1 MQAVDAQVDIAPT
14 APIDVRGQ
22 PRLWSLIRVRGTF
35 WQSPDFAALTVL
47 VALIMFVGWVRLG
60 HQGVFADWDV
70 VTFYLP
76 WYTFLGQHVRHLDIP
91 GWNPHVFSG
100 MPFAAD
106 PQSGWGYLP
115 AIVLFALFPPLVA
128 YKFFVLFHLLLGAVA
143 TYTLARLLGFRSL
156 ASFAGATAFTFSGT
170 LGATGCCT
178 IQAQLV
184 IWIPVA
190 LIGIDLASRTK
201 MWRNRF
207 LVLSLSGVAVS
218 QMLAAWVGQGTFY
231 GLLLVGSYLAFRMI
245 AMPASEY
252 LGHWRRMLDFV
263 ANGAFLF
270 SIGFGLGAAALLP
283 RLEAVSRTFVGG
295 SAYQV
300 VNCGPYCGNDW
311 WSTLR
316 LTMSY
321 VSWWFPYYIGG
332 AALACA
338 SIGVL
343 AARRRR
349 ILIYF
354 IALTWVILVLPM
366 HPTAIT
372 RLLFLIPRFEGLHLH
387 DPSRALSLLPIGI
400 AILVAAAV
408 EEFPRITRHSW
419 ALAIPLGLRAVWW
432 FFVLSVPL
440 AILPVAT
447 FTGRAF
453 LGVSLVAGLG
463 AILGTHGLA
472 AQRWSIFL
480 GDRVLPVLLVVLV
493 LWDPAGHAMVDALR
507 HPRADPRAEL
517 AIAAS
522 ASSTDLSGAGEFLQQ
537 HRAAGELFRY
547 YGFVAPTDGAWQA
560 HEHYYDPSVLPML
573 LNNRSILL
581 GLQDVQGYD
590 PAHLVRYRNF
600 FQEING
606 LARDY
611 HEELVY
617 PAGLGSPLLDLLNV
631 RYIIVPNNA
640 LTDPARDNLH
650 LLTARYRSVFANG
663 KVQVLENPNALP
675 RVWVVHDVSQVSA
688 DDVLRQ
694 LASSDVDP
702 RAKALVE
709 GIPPTLQQPPTGND
723 DSVTI
728 TNYEDDQITFTVN
741 AASDGM
747 VMLSEVYD
755 PGWHAYIDGKRTT
768 VYRAD
773 YILRGVAVP
782 AGDHEIVFRYE
793 PDPLRFGLLISLAST
808 LAVFAVIIWCL
819 VTWWF
824 RRKGRS

>member
-1 MQAVDAQVDIAPT
+1 M
-14 APIDVRGQ
+14 
-22 PRLWSLIRVRGTF
+22 WSLKRVRLTF
-35 WQSPDFAALTVL
+35 WRSPDLAALIVL
-47 VALIMFVGWVRLG
+47 VALIMFVGWVRLW
-60 HQGVFADWDV
+60 HQGVFVDWDV

-76 WYTFLGQHVRHLDIP
+76 WYTFLGQHIRHFDIP
-91 GWNPHVFSG
+91 GWNPYLFSG

-115 AIVLFALFPPLVA
+115 AMVTFAFFPPLAA
-128 YKFFVLFHLLLGAVA
+128 YKIFVLFHLLLGAVS
-143 TYTLARLLGFRSL
+143 TYAFTRLLGFRTL
-156 ASFAGATAFTFSGT
+156 ASFAGAAAFTFGGT
-170 LGATGCCT
+170 LGASGCCT
-178 IQAQLV
+178 IQVQLV
-184 IWIPVA
+184 VWIPVA
-190 LIGIDLASRTK
+190 LVGIELAARSHSQCN
-201 MWRNRF
+201 WF
-207 LVLSLSGVAVS
+207 LALSLSGVAVS

-231 GLLLVGSYLAFRMI
+231 GLLLVGSYLAFRLV
-245 AMPASEY
+245 AMPAPGRSTY
-252 LGHWRRMLDFV
+252 WRRVLDFV
-263 ANGAFLF
+263 ASGTFLF
-270 SIGFGLGAAALLP
+270 AIGFGLGAGALLP

-295 SAYQV
+295 AGYQD

-354 IALTWVILVLPM
+354 VALTWVILVLPM
-366 HPTAIT
+366 RPTTTT

-408 EEFPRITRHSW
+408 EEFPRITRSSW
-419 ALAIPLGLRAVWW
+419 AIAIPFGLRAVWW

-440 AILPVAT
+440 ASLPVAT

-463 AILGTHGLA
+463 AILATQRLA
-472 AQRWSIFL
+472 ARRWSIFL
-480 GDRVLPVLLVVLV
+480 GERVLPVLLVVLI

-507 HPRADPRAEL
+507 DPTSDPRAEQ

-522 ASSTDLSGAGEFLQQ
+522 ASSVDLSGAGEFLQQ
-537 HRAAGELFRY
+537 QQTNGDIFRY
-547 YGFVAPTDGAWQA
+547 FGYVSPPDGAWQA
-560 HEHYYDPSVLPML
+560 HEHYYVPSVLPTLM
-573 LNNRSILL
+573 NNRSILL
-581 GLQDVQGYD
+581 GFQDVQGYD
-590 PAHLVRYRNF
+590 PAHLVRYRSY

-617 PAGLGSPLLDLLNV
+617 SPGLGSPLLDLLNV
-631 RYIIVPNNA
+631 RFILVPNNA
-640 LTDPARDNLH
+640 LTDPARDSSH
-650 LLTARYRSVFANG
+650 LLSARYRQVFSNG
-663 KVQVLENPNALP
+663 DVQVFENPNALP
-675 RVWVVHDVSQVSA
+675 RAWLVHDVSQVTA
-688 DDVLRQ
+688 DDALKL
-694 LASSDVDP
+694 LASADVDP
-702 RAKALVE
+702 RATALIE
-709 GIPPTLQQPPTGND
+709 GVPPNLQQPPAGSD

-728 TNYEDDQITFTVN
+728 TNYENDQIILSVN
-741 AASDGM
+741 AATDGM

-755 PGWHAYIDGKRTT
+755 PGWRAYIDGKRTT
-768 VYRAD
+768 VYQAD

-782 AGDHEIVFRYE
+782 AGDHEIVLRYE
-793 PDPLRFGLLISLAST
+793 PDSLRYGFLISLAST
-808 LAVFAVIIWCL
+808 LAVFAIIGWGF

-824 RRKGRS
+824 RGKGRS